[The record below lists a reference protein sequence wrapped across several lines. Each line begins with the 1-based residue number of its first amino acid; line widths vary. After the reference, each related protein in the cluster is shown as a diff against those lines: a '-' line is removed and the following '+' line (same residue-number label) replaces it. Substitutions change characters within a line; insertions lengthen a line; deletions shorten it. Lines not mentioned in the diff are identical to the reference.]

1 MGRAL
6 LGELFVNS
14 KVITRE
20 QLEEVLAAP
29 RVPGKKIGQILIE
42 RGWVTEAQLT
52 QTLSLQHG
60 IPWVSLYHI
69 DFSRQLLNRVPRD
82 IAERYCLVPIFVRH
96 VKGQGD
102 TLYIATDD
110 PKNETALA
118 EVVRSSGL
126 PTRPMIASPSD
137 IRSAIRVY
145 YGEGQVPEALPSTPE
160 ALPPTR
166 PDPPPVPAAKRE
178 PERRAPQ
185 TPPPPPPVLQQPATS
200 APAPA
205 PTPAAPPIPP
215 AMASQ
220 PAPVMHSAS
229 SPPPATPS
237 SPPPPM
243 RQSRPSDLPPGGRKP
258 RMVALT
264 LLDGTTLSLPAR
276 GRKRTESIPP
286 SAGGVSEALTARD
299 LVSALRAVSHGADA
313 SEILGDQP
321 QWEPILAA
329 LLSIMLRKGLIADW
343 EFIDEYRKI

>member
-145 YGEGQVPEALPSTPE
+145 YGEGQVPEALPFNLKGISIYCLTAGEIGTEEYLLAGSEDGYVYRLDRGNSFDGVPFDYYLVTPFNHFGDATREDRFHKIVLEMIAPNYTEIGITAMFDYGDGEKPTASGEFFVVYGNGGIFNAVTWNNFVWSSSAEGRAE
-160 ALPPTR
+160 AAIDGIGR
-166 PDPPPVPAAKRE
+166 NAAFVIAGTTE
-178 PERRAPQ
+178 IEQ
-185 TPPPPPPVLQQPATS
+185 DSHVLQAY
-200 APAPA
+200 
-205 PTPAAPPIPP
+205 I
-215 AMASQ
+215 
-220 PAPVMHSAS
+220 VYR
-229 SPPPATPS
+229 SP
-237 SPPPPM
+237 
-243 RQSRPSDLPPGGRKP
+243 RKF
-258 RMVALT
+258 
-264 LLDGTTLSLPAR
+264 
-276 GRKRTESIPP
+276 KR
-286 SAGGVSEALTARD
+286 
-299 LVSALRAVSHGADA
+299 
-313 SEILGDQP
+313 
-321 QWEPILAA
+321 
-329 LLSIMLRKGLIADW
+329 
-343 EFIDEYRKI
+343 

>member
-1 MGRAL
+1 VGLEYDGGVGRVL
-6 LGELFVNS
+6 LGELFVNG

-20 QLEEVLAAP
+20 QLDEVLAMP

-42 RGWVTEAQLT
+42 KGWVTEAQLT
-52 QTLSLQHG
+52 QTLSLQLG

-82 IAERYCLVPIFVRH
+82 LAEKYCLVPIFVRH

-110 PKNETALA
+110 PKNESAIA
-118 EVVRSSGL
+118 EVVRSAGL
-126 PTRPMIASPSD
+126 PARPMIASPSD

-145 YGEGQVPEALPSTPE
+145 YGDGAADPPIPTPE
-160 ALPPTR
+160 VLPPTR
-166 PDPPPVPAAKRE
+166 PDPPPVPPKRE
-178 PERRAPQ
+178 ERRSVP
-185 TPPPPPPVLQQPATS
+185 TPPPPPPNAPVIVPAAAPSQPGPSSTPS
-200 APAPA
+200 APP
-205 PTPAAPPIPP
+205 
-215 AMASQ
+215 
-220 PAPVMHSAS
+220 
-229 SPPPATPS
+229 PPPASPS
-237 SPPPPM
+237 APPPPM
-243 RQSRPSDLPPGGRKP
+243 SRPSRPSDLPPGGRKP